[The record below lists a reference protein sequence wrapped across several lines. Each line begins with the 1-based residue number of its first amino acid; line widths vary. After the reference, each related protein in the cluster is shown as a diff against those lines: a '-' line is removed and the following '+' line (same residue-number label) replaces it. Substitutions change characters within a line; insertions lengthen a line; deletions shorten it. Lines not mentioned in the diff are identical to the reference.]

1 MSFPKP
7 INLLFFQVKI
17 QLKLLW
23 QTQKSNY
30 YLTRKQFIVLEKR
43 DIAFNQKWAKVVK
56 IAENS
61 AELAHFILK
70 NCKNESFSFLCGKS
84 RIPDL
89 EEILSLNNILIQPIE
104 IYETSPHPHIVKEQY
119 DGLIFFSPSG
129 VKSYA
134 INNGFEDTHSFCLGQ
149 TTAKEVKKFT
159 SKFTIANAPNEKQLL
174 ISIKNT
180 LINKM
185 DNNLLIEA
193 LKGLSVDRPPVW
205 MMRQAGRY
213 LPDFMK
219 LKEKYDFF
227 TRCRTPELVTE
238 ITLMPINQI
247 GVDAAI
253 IFSDILVVLQA
264 MNIEVEMREG
274 IGPFLPNPIKD
285 KESLN
290 QVILP
295 DVHEHLGYVFDAVK
309 LTKKELNNR
318 VPLIG
323 FAGAPWTLF
332 CYALQGQGSKNFNTA
347 KAFCYQHPELAK
359 ELLQKLLYNYY
370 CILEGK
376 SKGWRRCNSII

>member
-1 MSFPKP
+1 
-7 INLLFFQVKI
+7 
-17 QLKLLW
+17 
-23 QTQKSNY
+23 
-30 YLTRKQFIVLEKR
+30 
-43 DIAFNQKWAKVVK
+43 
-56 IAENS
+56 
-61 AELAHFILK
+61 
-70 NCKNESFSFLCGKS
+70 
-84 RIPDL
+84 
-89 EEILSLNNILIQPIE
+89 
-104 IYETSPHPHIVKEQY
+104 
-119 DGLIFFSPSG
+119 
-129 VKSYA
+129 
-134 INNGFEDTHSFCLGQ
+134 
-149 TTAKEVKKFT
+149 
-159 SKFTIANAPNEKQLL
+159 
-174 ISIKNT
+174 
-180 LINKM
+180 M
-185 DNNLLIEA
+185 DNNLLIED

-359 ELLQKLLYNYY
+359 ELLQKITTTTIAYLREKVKAGADVIQLFDSWGGLLSPKDYQVFSWFYSQQIIDALSSSVPVIIFGKG
-370 CILEGK
+370 CWFALPEMGK
-376 SKGWRRCNSII
+376 SGASAIGIDWTCSARNARYLSGGQVTLQGNFDPSKLLLPISEIKLQVKQMINEFGKESYIVNLGHGILPNVPVDHAKAFVDAVKEYNS